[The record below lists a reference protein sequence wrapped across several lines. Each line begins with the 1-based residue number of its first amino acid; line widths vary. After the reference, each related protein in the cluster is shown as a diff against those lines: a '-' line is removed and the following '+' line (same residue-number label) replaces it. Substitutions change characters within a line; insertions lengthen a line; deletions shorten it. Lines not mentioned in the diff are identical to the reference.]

1 MRSNPYTTRQ
11 RYRRAGGGGI
21 NLRPKDL
28 STKGT
33 ILLMLASISGLG
45 LWFLTPLSDFIADAV
60 LLFVPIESDVTLGR
74 EALLSLKRDSNLKPA
89 YDAYGVE
96 KAGWELVTSSGA
108 TQACPEC
115 IWDFGVVHADYMNA
129 FALPG
134 GVIRVT
140 DKLAAALTVPEL
152 KALIGHEV
160 GHVLNRHSQRRMIKQ
175 NMLKHIIGALLY
187 EDNDGYE
194 ESFGEAVGEM
204 LLKGAQF
211 LGEQGFSR
219 KDEYEADEAGWKLLG
234 EAQVDPRA
242 MVSMLRKLWR
252 ASGDSGETRWE
263 STHPGTRDR
272 IDALEK
278 KWEDMSRSEKRRY
291 ERSWY

>member
-1 MRSNPYTTRQ
+1 MTYICPITQ
-11 RYRRAGGGGI
+11 
-21 NLRPKDL
+21 
-28 STKGT
+28 
-33 ILLMLASISGLG
+33 LG
-45 LWFLTPLSDFIADAV
+45 LWFLTPASDFITDAV
-60 LLFVPIESDVTLGR
+60 LLFVPIESDITLGQ
-74 EALLSLKRDSNLKPA
+74 EALLSLKRDSNLKPV

-96 KAGWELVTSSGA
+96 KAGWELVTASGA
-108 TQACPEC
+108 TQACPKC
-115 IWDFGVVHADYMNA
+115 VWDFGVVHADYMNA

-140 DKLAAALTVPEL
+140 DKLAKELTSPEL

-160 GHVLNRHSQRRMIKQ
+160 GHVLNRHSQRRMIQQ
-175 NMLKHIIGALLY
+175 NIFKHVVGALLY

-219 KDEYEADEAGWKLLG
+219 KDEYEADDAGWKLLG
-234 EAQVDPRA
+234 EAGVDPRA
-242 MVSMLRKLWR
+242 MTSMLRKLWR
-252 ASGDSGETRWE
+252 ASGGSGETKWE

-272 IDALEK
+272 IDALEQ
-278 KWEDMSRSEKRRY
+278 KWENMSRSERRRY
-291 ERSWY
+291 ERNRY